1 MKIRLR
7 NGIHPLLKVLIGMGI
22 FFGLVGAIVFTYFY
36 VYFSRTIDA
45 RLNRPI
51 FANTSR
57 IYSSPTPVFVGE
69 LMRLGELSGRFR
81 RGVYTETKSNKVG
94 WYQVVPGGIEI

>member
-1 MKIRLR
+1 MKIRLP
-7 NGIHPLLKVLIGMGI
+7 NGIHPVLKIVLGIGI

-36 VYFSRTIDA
+36 VYFSRIIDE

-57 IYSSPTPVFVGE
+57 IYASPTPVFVGE
-69 LMRLGELSGRFR
+69 PMKAGEIAGTLR
-81 RGVYTETKSNKVG
+81 RAGYSETKTNKVG
-94 WYQVVPGGIEI
+94 WYHTVAGGI